1 MGGKDLEPALA
12 QLSRTQRKAVARRV
26 LKRAGQIF
34 ADRANALAP
43 RGGGTPHLAGSYGV
57 ATTVNKRNR
66 KEAILQ
72 YPTPPFF
79 P

>member
-1 MGGKDLEPALA
+1 M
-12 QLSRTQRKAVARRV
+12 

-43 RGGGTPHLAGSYGV
+43 RGGGMPHLAGSYGA

-72 YPTPPFF
+72 YPTPPSF